1 MKVCWNITGQCNKNC
16 KFCFREKRYNDLDLD
31 KCLII
36 LDNIVKLEIS
46 KINFAGG
53 EPLLYDNLPLL
64 LSESKKRG
72 IYNKLSTNAM
82 LFNEKNIKDILKN
95 VDMLAISVDS
105 SSDEENYFLGRGAN
119 HYAHVKKIIPL
130 IKKTFPNIKI
140 EINTIITSQTI
151 NGLHELYNSIIK
163 EFKNDEIYMWK
174 LIRFCPFRDME
185 VSVINKFEISDAEF
199 QKIEREFSS
208 LKSNILINILNIDD
222 MASKNIINPNGVL
235 EINMDKQTKYVDLK
249 NKNLSLKDNYLRK
262 YSNGDY
268 IQNINLNLFKIFYE
282 VAKYGSLS
290 LTSKKIIISQPA
302 ISKSI
307 KQLEDILDEQLFY
320 RTINGMSLTSKG
332 KELFN
337 YVEEANNCIRTGIR
351 SVIESN
357 ILSKGK
363 LCVGAPSHIASFY
376 LYDKIKKF
384 HMDYPKIEISII
396 SRSTDDLI
404 KKLENHEIDF
414 IIDAAPIEE
423 NNKPL
428 KIDDLGKYEHC
439 FVGLKKHNYNNSIN
453 SIKDLENYPLI
464 LPVAH
469 SFHRKRLND
478 IAYNYDTKFNN
489 VISIETSE
497 MIKESILQDVGI
509 GYILKEVVKRELEEG
524 IFEEIRIEEELPS
537 IDLKLVYINEYL
549 TNIPKMFIENY
560 FKK

>member
-82 LFNEKNIKDILKN
+82 LLNEKNIKDILKN

-268 IQNINLNLFKIFYE
+268 IQNINLNLFKNKSNN
-282 VAKYGSLS
+282 KY
-290 LTSKKIIISQPA
+290 IY
-302 ISKSI
+302 
-307 KQLEDILDEQLFY
+307 LF
-320 RTINGMSLTSKG
+320 
-332 KELFN
+332 
-337 YVEEANNCIRTGIR
+337 
-351 SVIESN
+351 
-357 ILSKGK
+357 
-363 LCVGAPSHIASFY
+363 
-376 LYDKIKKF
+376 
-384 HMDYPKIEISII
+384 
-396 SRSTDDLI
+396 
-404 KKLENHEIDF
+404 IDF
-414 IIDAAPIEE
+414 F
-423 NNKPL
+423 L
-428 KIDDLGKYEHC
+428 
-439 FVGLKKHNYNNSIN
+439 
-453 SIKDLENYPLI
+453 
-464 LPVAH
+464 
-469 SFHRKRLND
+469 
-478 IAYNYDTKFNN
+478 
-489 VISIETSE
+489 
-497 MIKESILQDVGI
+497 
-509 GYILKEVVKRELEEG
+509 
-524 IFEEIRIEEELPS
+524 
-537 IDLKLVYINEYL
+537 
-549 TNIPKMFIENY
+549 
-560 FKK
+560 